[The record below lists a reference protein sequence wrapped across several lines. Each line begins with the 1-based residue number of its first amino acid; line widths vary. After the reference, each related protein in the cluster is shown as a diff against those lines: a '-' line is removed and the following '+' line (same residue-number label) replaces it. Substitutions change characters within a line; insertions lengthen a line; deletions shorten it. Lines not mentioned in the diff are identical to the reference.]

1 MNKLM
6 IAAAASGSGKTTVTC
21 ALLAALK
28 KRGKKVCAF
37 KCGPDYIDP
46 MFHRSVLG
54 VESHNLD
61 LFLAGEEGVRR
72 LFQTYSAG
80 QDIAVC
86 EGVMGYYDGLGG
98 TTAEASGW
106 HLADTLDLPVLLVLR
121 PKGGSLTL
129 AAEVRGLCAFR
140 TPHHI
145 MGLLLNDCS
154 PMRFQSLAPMLEKET
169 GLPVLG
175 YLPPMAEAEI
185 PSRHLGLYT
194 AAEVDDLTARIDR
207 LAAQMEQSVDLEKLL
222 SLCTT
227 ERDTISFA
235 AQKKQSRSL
244 RLAVAQDAA
253 FCFIYQET
261 LDAFRAAGMEP
272 IFFSPLREQALP
284 KNIHGL
290 YLPGGYPELYAKEL
304 SANEALRREIKQTV
318 AAGLPTVAEC
328 GGFLYL
334 SETLEDGE
342 GTVYPMAG
350 VLPCRGVKTE
360 KLVRFGYAELTAQ
373 ADSLLF
379 QKGDTM
385 PIHSFHYW
393 DTGEKGNA
401 FFLEKPISG
410 RSWQEGFASENLYA
424 AFPHLY
430 FAGDRRLTER
440 LADAMAAY
448 KKQREGNGYEK
459 L

>member
-28 KRGKKVCAF
+28 KRGKRVCAF

-54 VESHNLD
+54 VESRNLD
-61 LFLAGEEGVRR
+61 LFLAGENGVRR
-72 LFQTYSAG
+72 LFRTYSAG
-80 QDIAVC
+80 QEIALC

-106 HLADTLDLPVLLVLR
+106 HLADTLGLPVLLVLR

-140 TPHHI
+140 SPHHI
-145 MGLLLNDCS
+145 MGLLLNDCT
-154 PMRFQSLAPMLEKET
+154 PMRFRSLAPMLEKET

-194 AAEVDDLTARIDR
+194 AAEVDSLAARIDR
-207 LAAQMEQSVDLEKLL
+207 LAAQAEKTVDLDKLL
-222 SLCTT
+222 SLCTA
-227 ERDTISFA
+227 ERDTIFLA
-235 AQKKQSRSL
+235 ERKEQRRSL

-253 FCFIYQET
+253 FCFIYRET
-261 LDAFRAAGMEP
+261 LDAFRAAGIEP
-272 IFFSPLREQALP
+272 VRFSPLREQTLP
-284 KNIHGL
+284 KDIQGL
-290 YLPGGYPELYAKEL
+290 YLPGGYPELYAREL
-304 SANEALRREIKQTV
+304 SENMELRQAVKRAV
-318 AAGLPTVAEC
+318 AEGLPTVAEC
-328 GGFLYL
+328 GGVLYL

-350 VLPCRGVKTE
+350 VLPCRGEKTE
-360 KLVRFGYAELTAQ
+360 KLVRFGYATLTAR

-379 QKGDTM
+379 QKGDTV

-393 DTGEKGNA
+393 DTEEKGAA
-401 FFLEKPISG
+401 FLLEKPISG
-410 RSWQEGFASENLYA
+410 RSWQEGFVSENLYA

-440 LADAMAAY
+440 LADAMEAY
-448 KKQREGNGYEK
+448 KKQREGHRYET